1 MRAGAQGKPDA
12 QILSFSFGV
21 MPRMETADCRFLFL
35 LPLRRGPGEAM
46 IQKNGIARK
55 GGKEI
60 MMKRTMTALLLAAV
74 LATPAAAGAENAYT
88 LRVNGGEAIAVEGGL
103 MLPLRTAAEALG
115 YTVTWD
121 NGTTVLEKNGVKASV
136 TIGETAVSV
145 TRTGADGKTEEET
158 VALHAAPYMAG
169 GVTYAPAE
177 LFVPLVGE
185 GESLRA
191 EGWTQVGRSGETA
204 PAEAP
209 APEAAAPEAEVPAPE
224 TEAPAA
230 ETAAANPF
238 TDYASLEEAEAGA
251 GFDAALPDEPYDD
264 IVYRAIP
271 GDMMEIIYR
280 ENGEEALRLRKG
292 KGSGDISGDYSAYKT
307 VKTIRVDGV
316 NVRMRGS
323 GNRMSLATWSRDGYA
338 YSAHAAEP
346 RTIADMMTLVRNFI

>member
-1 MRAGAQGKPDA
+1 
-12 QILSFSFGV
+12 
-21 MPRMETADCRFLFL
+21 
-35 LPLRRGPGEAM
+35 
-46 IQKNGIARK
+46 
-55 GGKEI
+55 
-60 MMKRTMTALLLAAV
+60 MKRTMTALLLAAV

-204 PAEAP
+204 PAEGPAAEIT
-209 APEAAAPEAEVPAPE
+209 APEE
-224 TEAPAA
+224 TEEAPAA

>member
-1 MRAGAQGKPDA
+1 
-12 QILSFSFGV
+12 
-21 MPRMETADCRFLFL
+21 
-35 LPLRRGPGEAM
+35 
-46 IQKNGIARK
+46 
-55 GGKEI
+55 
-60 MMKRTMTALLLAAV
+60 MKRTMTALLLAAV
-74 LATPAAAGAENAYT
+74 LAVPAVAGAENAYT

-121 NGTTVLEKNGVKASV
+121 NGTTVLEKDGVKASV
-136 TIGETAVSV
+136 TIGEAAVSV

-191 EGWTQVGRSGETA
+191 EGWTQVGRSGEPA

-209 APEAAAPEAEVPAPE
+209 APEAAAPEAEAPAPE
-224 TEAPAA
+224 TEAPAEGPAAENTVPKETAAETEEVPAA

>member
-1 MRAGAQGKPDA
+1 
-12 QILSFSFGV
+12 
-21 MPRMETADCRFLFL
+21 
-35 LPLRRGPGEAM
+35 
-46 IQKNGIARK
+46 
-55 GGKEI
+55 
-60 MMKRTMTALLLAAV
+60 MKRTMTALLLAAV

-158 VALHAAPYMAG
+158 VALHAAPYTAG

-185 GESLRA
+185 GELLRA

-204 PAEAP
+204 PAEEP

-224 TEAPAA
+224 TEAPAEGPAAEITAPEETEEAPAA

>member
-1 MRAGAQGKPDA
+1 
-12 QILSFSFGV
+12 
-21 MPRMETADCRFLFL
+21 
-35 LPLRRGPGEAM
+35 
-46 IQKNGIARK
+46 
-55 GGKEI
+55 
-60 MMKRTMTALLLAAV
+60 MKRTMTALLLAAV